1 MKKSSLLQL
10 ATQILLPAFTLIA
23 QLLTSSGYPK
33 YGLIFNMLAQPFW
46 VYSSWKAY
54 KEANQIGIL
63 VTTILFI
70 IITAGGLINYWMIK

>member
-1 MKKSSLLQL
+1 
-10 ATQILLPAFTLIA
+10 
-23 QLLTSSGYPK
+23 
-33 YGLIFNMLAQPFW
+33 MLAQPFW